1 MLINARSQNTIR
13 AAVLG
18 IACCLFVQTNSA
30 WSQVRELHTRDA
42 TRLSE
47 VQVIEQLKHSDV
59 IFIPVGSVETNGIMP
74 SDRDYVSAL
83 GYAMAMAEETGGLY
97 MPGLVHS
104 FPGTTVMGS
113 SSIRMTPTQG
123 AAFLKVVARSLLRQG
138 FRRQVLVSSG
148 HGPAPLT
155 AGTLVREFYE
165 ETHVP
170 ILYIEM
176 GGHLAKLDIPREAV
190 SKAVYGAHLMTGR
203 IEDIPLQ
210 GDYGPN
216 ESKAAG
222 EVPENP
228 GLTKLNEL
236 RFSGSLTLG
245 SWVADVMDHGGARTL
260 PATAAERE
268 EWGKEGWAQIMAT
281 VKKMR
286 LPETMTALKQH
297 DEFTQKVIVPKFGG
311 KLPSAIDSF

>member
-123 AAFLKVVARSLLRQG
+123 AAGAKKRAIRLRERSNC
-138 FRRQVLVSSG
+138 
-148 HGPAPLT
+148 LT
-155 AGTLVREFYE
+155 EVCSPSTSC
-165 ETHVP
+165 
-170 ILYIEM
+170 
-176 GGHLAKLDIPREAV
+176 GGSATSPMSL
-190 SKAVYGAHLMTGR
+190 GATCLF
-203 IEDIPLQ
+203 
-210 GDYGPN
+210 
-216 ESKAAG
+216 
-222 EVPENP
+222 P
-228 GLTKLNEL
+228 G
-236 RFSGSLTLG
+236 
-245 SWVADVMDHGGARTL
+245 
-260 PATAAERE
+260 
-268 EWGKEGWAQIMAT
+268 
-281 VKKMR
+281 
-286 LPETMTALKQH
+286 
-297 DEFTQKVIVPKFGG
+297 QKVLNQMLRPARPVRTMGRG
-311 KLPSAIDSF
+311 

>member
-1 MLINARSQNTIR
+1 MPVNARSRNSI
-13 AAVLG
+13 AATGLA
-18 IACCLFVQTNSA
+18 IASLLFIQANPAS
-30 WSQVRELHTRDA
+30 SQVRKLHTRDA

-47 VQVIEQLKHSDV
+47 VQVVEQLKHSDV

-123 AAFLKVVARSLLRQG
+123 TAFLKIVARSLLRQG

-155 AGTLVREFYE
+155 AGTLVREFFE

-170 ILYIEM
+170 MLYIEM
-176 GGHLAKLDIPREAV
+176 GEHLAKLDIPRSEV
-190 SKAVYGAHLMTGR
+190 SRAMYGSHQMAGR
-203 IEDIPLQ
+203 LGDLPLQ
-210 GDYGPN
+210 GDYGEK
-216 ESKAAG
+216 ESHAAG
-222 EVPENP
+222 KVPENP
-228 GLTKLNEL
+228 GLTKLSEL
-236 RFSGSLTLG
+236 HFSGSLTLG
-245 SWVADVMDHGGARTL
+245 SWVADIMAHGTAPTL
-260 PATAAERE
+260 PKTAAERE
-268 EWGKEGWAQIMAT
+268 EWAKEGQAQIMAA

-286 LPETMTALKQH
+286 ITEAMTALKQH
-297 DEFTQKVIVPKFGG
+297 DEFTQKVIVPKFRG
-311 KLPSAIDSF
+311 KLPSTIDSL